1 MPLKKDKENTK
12 LKKIVK
18 RESRNTNKELSK
30 TKSTKKDSKEW
41 MFVCNLNNRNRKTI
55 IQTIEISLLI
65 IIFVWIVIIIHKI
78 NSLNEQNIIYNW
90 WIKNYKELNSVYK
103 SPEYK
108 EYIENEIED
117 LKKQLNNKEIN

>member
-18 RESRNTNKELSK
+18 RESTNTNKELSK

-41 MFVCNLNNRNRKTI
+41 MLVCNLNNRNKKTI

>member
-18 RESRNTNKELSK
+18 KKSTITNKELSK

-41 MFVCNLNNRNRKTI
+41 MLVCNLNNRNRKTI

-108 EYIENEIED
+108 KYIENEIED